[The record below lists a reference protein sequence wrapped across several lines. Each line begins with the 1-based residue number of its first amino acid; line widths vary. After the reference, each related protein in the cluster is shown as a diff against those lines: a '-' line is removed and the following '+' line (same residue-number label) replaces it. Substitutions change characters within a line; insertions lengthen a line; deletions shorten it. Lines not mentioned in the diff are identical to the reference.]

1 MMKVLIVED
10 DLVIGK
16 MLAEELKKWQLEPI
30 LIEGFNH
37 VMDAFNTNAP
47 ELVLLDINLP
57 AFNGYHWCQEIR
69 KVSTVPII
77 FISSRNDSM
86 DQVMAMQMGA
96 DDFIEKPF
104 NMTVTITKIQ
114 ALLRRTYDFTTQV
127 NNLTVDDCELL
138 LDVAKLKFN
147 EETIDLTHT
156 ELQIM
161 HSLFQNKGKFVS
173 RNALIE
179 KCWESEHFI
188 DDNTLAVN
196 ITRLRKKLQKLG
208 LTDFIET
215 KKNVGYRVGDV

>member
-1 MMKVLIVED
+1 MKVLIVED

-16 MLAEELKKWQLEPI
+16 MLAEELKKWQLTPI
-30 LIEGFNH
+30 ITEDFNEI
-37 VMDAFNTNAP
+37 MSAFNMHSP

-127 NNLTVDDCELL
+127 NNLTVNNCELL
-138 LDVAKLKFN
+138 LESAKLKYN
-147 EETIDLTHT
+147 DNTIDLTHT

-161 HSLFQNKGKFVS
+161 HSLFLKKGKFVS
-173 RNALIE
+173 RNAIIE
-179 KCWESEHFI
+179 KCWESEQFI

-196 ITRLRKKLQKLG
+196 MTRLRKKLQTIG
-208 LTDFIET
+208 LHDFIET